1 MNKLAHFIVHSK
13 AATYIAALLYLV
25 VWVLHLVKQGGGASD
40 YLTLLIWTFAAYFS
54 VRVGR
59 ELSYNEARSSL
70 PVTLFFMGCAM
81 APQMGMEWE
90 GVLHFAL
97 FSTAC
102 YTLLRTYRD
111 RNAMGSYFLA
121 FALIGVECLMAP
133 PLLLTL
139 PWIVLCGAFMESLH
153 GRVFFA
159 SLWGLLLPYWVT
171 CGVLFLTDKTA
182 LIVPYIGQILSAPS
196 AMPSVLNDP
205 QPWAQLLWVSLLALP
220 GSVLVLF
227 NRTMRIQANAGYRLL
242 MLALVVLL
250 ITVVISPAYYA
261 MLSPCILLYTSLIGA
276 TMFVGSEGRARNIYL
291 VTLLVF
297 WLASLG
303 LNVWNSYWHF

>member
-13 AATYIAALLYLV
+13 AATYIAALLCLV

-54 VRVGR
+54 IRVGR

-90 GVLHFAL
+90 GVLHFTL

-139 PWIVLCGAFMESLH
+139 PWIVLCGAFMESLN
-153 GRVFFA
+153 GRAFFA

-171 CGVLFLTDKTA
+171 CGVLFLTDRTA
-182 LIVPYIGQILSAPS
+182 LIVSYLGQILPTPS
-196 AMPSVLNDP
+196 SIPTLQSEP
-205 QPWAQLLWVSLLALP
+205 QLWMQLLWVLLLVFP
-220 GSVLVLF
+220 GSVMVLLD
-227 NRTMRIQANAGYRLL
+227 RTMRTQANAGYRLL

-250 ITVVISPAYYA
+250 ITVVVSPAYYS
-261 MLSPCILLYTSLIGA
+261 MLSPCILLYASLIGA
-276 TMFVGSEGRARNIYL
+276 TMFVGDEGRAKNIYL
-291 VTLLVF
+291 VALLVF
-297 WLASLG
+297 WIASLG
-303 LNVWNSYWHF
+303 LYVWNTFLKY